1 MLTGTSTDDN
11 QLMGNYL
18 PLSPPR
24 RIIADLVHFAK
35 RVPSVPV
42 EKKMDLSTLAA
53 ARRQAPL
60 RIGWPT
66 LFIKAFALTALT
78 WPQLRRAYLS
88 WPWPRLYE
96 HNYSVASVA
105 IEREFHGESA
115 VFFAHVHGP
124 EFQSLPQIEAHLRR
138 CKEARLEELGLFRR
152 ALMIGRLPGPI
163 RRFMWWH
170 TLEWS
175 GIKRAKRLGTFGF
188 STYASLG
195 ASSLHPLS
203 PLTTT
208 LNYGVFDANG
218 QIVVRLIYDHRVMD
232 GATVA
237 RALVTLEQVLGH
249 EILEE
254 IQHMKGT
261 TVLSSAPRSLAQ
273 ARRWRAN
280 EGANPDGHELLANR

>member
-1 MLTGTSTDDN
+1 
-11 QLMGNYL
+11 MGSYL
-18 PLSPPR
+18 PLSRPR

-42 EKKMDLSTLAA
+42 EKRMDVSALAL
-53 ARRQAPL
+53 ARRHAPL
-60 RIGWPT
+60 RIGWPA
-66 LFIKAFALTALT
+66 LFIKAFALTAVT

-96 HNYSVASVA
+96 HDHSVASVA
-105 IEREFHGESA
+105 IERQFQGERV

-124 EFQSLPQIEAHLRR
+124 EFQPLPQIEAHLRR
-138 CKEARLEELGLFRR
+138 CKESPVKELSLFRR
-152 ALMIGRLPGPI
+152 ALMIGLLPGPI

-175 GIKRAKRLGTFGF
+175 GPKRAKRLGTFGF

-208 LNYGVFDANG
+208 LNYGVLDDQG
-218 QIVVRLIYDHRVMD
+218 QMQVRLIYDHRVMD

-237 RALVTLEQVLGH
+237 RALNTLEQVLNQA
-249 EILEE
+249 IVQE
-254 IQHMKGT
+254 IQQL
-261 TVLSSAPRSLAQ
+261 TVTGNSSSSARDSAQ
-273 ARRWRAN
+273 LQRMCAM
-280 EGANPDGHELLANR
+280 HQ